1 MTVGYL
7 LEELSKLPKDLE
19 VYDGNG
25 ALISEV
31 EELESDYFID
41 KKTFDIVIDPDV
53 ITYDLELVVPKGS
66 IMLS

>member
-25 ALISEV
+25 VLISEV
-31 EELESDYFID
+31 EELESDYYIN
-41 KKTFDIVIDPDV
+41 KKTFDIVIDPVV
-53 ITYDLELVVPKGS
+53 ITDNLELVVPKGS